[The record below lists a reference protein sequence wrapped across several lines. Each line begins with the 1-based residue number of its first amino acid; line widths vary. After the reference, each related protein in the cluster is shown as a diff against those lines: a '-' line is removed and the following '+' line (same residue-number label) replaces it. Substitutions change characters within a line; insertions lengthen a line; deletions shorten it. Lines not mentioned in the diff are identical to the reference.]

1 MKRIGII
8 TLILVVNLIVSCN
21 GKAKLNTDVQKQ
33 SYSYGYLMGRDLSQ
47 KEADID
53 VKALSAGIKDGLK
66 DKQQLSDGDMQAAL
80 KTLEETLRQK
90 YTEKMMEQRTVNAQA
105 SEAFL
110 SQNKT
115 KEGVKELKSGLQY
128 KIIKSGNGNM
138 PKEDD
143 NVTVHY
149 RGTLID
155 GTEFDSS
162 YKRNQPAEFKLN
174 QVIKGW
180 TEGLQLM
187 KEGSKWEFYIPSS
200 LAYGPN
206 GAGGM
211 IGPNQALIFEVE
223 LIRVNK

>member
-1 MKRIGII
+1 MRKVGVI

-47 KEADID
+47 KDADID

-80 KTLEETLRQK
+80 KTLEETLKQK
-90 YTEKMMEQRTVNAQA
+90 IIEKMMEQRTVNAQA

-128 KIIKSGNGNM
+128 KIIKNGNGNI

-206 GAGGM
+206 GSGGI

>member
-1 MKRIGII
+1 MRKVGVI

-128 KIIKSGNGNM
+128 KIIKNGNGNI